1 MIREAAAIVKKKKDP
16 AETLFPQDTEEG
28 SPAAG
33 AASLQQ
39 LSLNSILILLYS
51 TDPCLSV

>member
-1 MIREAAAIVKKKKDP
+1 MIREAAAIVKKKDP
-16 AETLFPQDTEEG
+16 AETLFPQKPEEG